1 MQKEETEAEE
11 KEPLLLPEPE
21 DPFRLPSLDDEDEE
35 DVFEDFEPE
44 PVQIPEKVREAM
56 RNRGSSGE
64 VAVKKMAQE
73 MQRATSRWPGP
84 QAVPR
89 YVSRKEIVKQEKA
102 EKAKAKSKGKAW
114 DPMAAISP
122 KNWKTSTINKIK

>member
-1 MQKEETEAEE
+1 LQKEETEAEE

-102 EKAKAKSKGKAW
+102 EKAKAKSKGKA
-114 DPMAAISP
+114 
-122 KNWKTSTINKIK
+122 

>member
-56 RNRGSSGE
+56 RKRCREQHLDGQ
-64 VAVKKMAQE
+64 VHRQYLAM
-73 MQRATSRWPGP
+73 
-84 QAVPR
+84 
-89 YVSRKEIVKQEKA
+89 
-102 EKAKAKSKGKAW
+102 
-114 DPMAAISP
+114 
-122 KNWKTSTINKIK
+122 